1 MGCLCSD
8 AIAHGIQR
16 RAQVVLWCAVLAAAF
31 FGSGGVRAEEIRIGG
46 TGSALA
52 TMQLLGEAY
61 ARTRP
66 GTQIN
71 VLPSLGSGG
80 GIKAVLAGVI
90 QIAVTSRPLKDAE
103 LKAGAVEIEYGRTPF
118 IFATAVTNRTAS
130 LTLQELADIYAGK
143 TARWPDGTPIRLV
156 LRPVGDSDSDMI
168 KSMSAALRDG
178 LIAAEQRKGMAF
190 AVTDQDAADM
200 LEKVRGALGPFT
212 LAQLLTEQRK
222 LKALRVNNVEPGAQ
236 SIADGSYPYFKQL
249 FMVTTAKTPAAARQF
264 MAFVQSASSR
274 ELLLRNGYWVK

>member
-1 MGCLCSD
+1 M
-8 AIAHGIQR
+8 
-16 RAQVVLWCAVLAAAF
+16 WCAVLAAAF
-31 FGSGGVRAEEIRIGG
+31 FGSGSVRAEEIRIGG

-118 IFATAVTNRTAS
+118 IFATAVTNRTAG

-168 KSMSAALRDG
+168 KSMSAALRDA

-212 LAQLLTEQRK
+212 LVQLLTEQRK

>member
-1 MGCLCSD
+1 MGCLFSD
-8 AIAHGIQR
+8 ANSHGIRR
-16 RAQVVLWCAVLAAAF
+16 RAQVVLWCAVLAANF
-31 FGSGGVRAEEIRIGG
+31 FGSGIVRAEEIRIGG

-118 IFATAVTNRTAS
+118 IFATAATNRTAGLS
-130 LTLQELADIYAGK
+130 LQELADIYAGK

-156 LRPVGDSDSDMI
+156 LRPAGDSDSDMI
-168 KSMSAALRDG
+168 KSMSAALRDA

-212 LAQLLTEQRK
+212 LAQLLSEQRK
-222 LKALRVNNVEPGAQ
+222 LKALRMNNVEPGAQ

-264 MAFVQSASSR
+264 MAFVQSASGR
-274 ELLLRNGYWVK
+274 ELLLRNGYWV